1 MEGLRKYFEKF
12 IPLTD
17 EEWRA
22 FSGKLQR
29 RQLPARTYLLQQDEV
44 CTFVAFVEQGA
55 FRFFYNRDGEER
67 ITAFF
72 FGGDAVSNYRSFLT
86 GMPSDHM
93 IETLQDSVF
102 WMIQKKDLYDLFDA
116 HPTLDRLG
124 RYIAENLYLTVA
136 RRLDSF
142 LFDSPEQRYD
152 DLLRRNSRLLHD
164 VPQFMLASYLG
175 IKPESLSRIRK
186 RKTKKS

>member
-12 IPLTD
+12 IALTD
-17 EEWRA
+17 EEWNA

-29 RQLPARTYLLQQDEV
+29 KQLPARAFLLQQGEV
-44 CTFVAFVEQGA
+44 CSFVAFVELGA

-72 FGGDAVSNYRSFLT
+72 FAGDSVSNYRSFLT
-86 GMPSDHM
+86 GMPSHHM
-93 IETLQDSVF
+93 IESLHDSVF
-102 WMIQKKDLYDLFDA
+102 WIIQKKDLHELFDTY
-116 HPTLDRLG
+116 PKLDRLG
-124 RYIAENLYLTVA
+124 RYIAEKLYLTVA

-142 LFDSPEQRYD
+142 LFDPPEKRYD
-152 DLLRRNSRLLHD
+152 DLLRRNSRLLQD

-186 RKTKKS
+186 RKTKKA

>member
-12 IPLTD
+12 ILLTD
-17 EEWRA
+17 DEWSA

-29 RQLPARTYLLQQDEV
+29 KQLLAKALLLQQGEV
-44 CTFVAFVEQGA
+44 CSFVAFVELGA
-55 FRFFYNRDGEER
+55 FRFFYNRDGEEF

-72 FGGDAVSNYRSFLT
+72 FAGDSVSNYRSFLT
-86 GMPSDHM
+86 GVPSDHM

-102 WMIQKKDLYDLFDA
+102 WTIQKKDLQELFDTY
-116 HPTLDRLG
+116 PKLDRLG

-142 LFDSPEQRYD
+142 LFDSPEKRYD
-152 DLLRRNSRLLHD
+152 DLLRRNSRLLQD

-186 RKTKKS
+186 RKTKKG